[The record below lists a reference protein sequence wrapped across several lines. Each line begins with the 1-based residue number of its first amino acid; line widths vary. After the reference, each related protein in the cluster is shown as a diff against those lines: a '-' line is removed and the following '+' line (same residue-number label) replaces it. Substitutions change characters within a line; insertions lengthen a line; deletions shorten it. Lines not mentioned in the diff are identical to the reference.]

1 MKTIVCVCCFWAGPR
16 NMRWWPEWRPLL
28 TQPHYW
34 WKSTAGDYLT
44 SCSDTPLTPLIWF
57 HNLVENLCRIGLRIV
72 SLETNRRANWK
83 EFVGIGRQCAF
94 PEIWLETLSSF
105 KFSVETFGT
114 LWLLSITHH
123 PQYENFRQH
132 KRFLFVFFISTQ
144 LHFSF
149 GKIGGST
156 DFNWHWTTLSH
167 WSFCAKGG
175 RSVARSTRK
184 FAESHLKALFLA
196 EFSLFFSWF
205 GWIMFWKPNK
215 IPIHNMSMGKF

>member
-1 MKTIVCVCCFWAGPR
+1 MKEIGQKNALRAIPGKYDRMRGYIFWLHLLEIHVCVCCFWAGPR

-34 WKSTAGDYLT
+34 WKSTAGDNLT

-57 HNLVENLCRIGLRIV
+57 HINLVENLCRIGLRIV
-72 SLETNRRANWK
+72 SLETTRRANWK

-105 KFSVETFGT
+105 KFSLETFGS

-132 KRFLFVFFISTQ
+132 CFFYQLNFLSLLARLAGQRTLIGTGQRLVTGPFVQRGVVQS
-144 LHFSF
+144 L
-149 GKIGGST
+149 
-156 DFNWHWTTLSH
+156 
-167 WSFCAKGG
+167 
-175 RSVARSTRK
+175 ARP
-184 FAESHLKALFLA
+184 
-196 EFSLFFSWF
+196 
-205 GWIMFWKPNK
+205 GN
-215 IPIHNMSMGKF
+215 